1 MWYEVL
7 PGMAI
12 MAACLTVPGFTTVF
26 LQRWSN
32 GGKEKRVA
40 RNAFQWAM
48 IQRDK
53 RLSGA
58 SKHYVVK
65 GLENIH

>member
-1 MWYEVL
+1 M
-7 PGMAI
+7 
-12 MAACLTVPGFTTVF
+12 
-26 LQRWSN
+26 
-32 GGKEKRVA
+32 A

-48 IQRDK
+48 MQRDK

-65 GLENIH
+65 AGAGGPACSEARLGEAKGAGWQTAC